1 MLTCSWWRLSNSG
14 EPLFA
19 VGTTFITVAREGTF
33 SCRTEKCYYKLNL
46 INFIWHINVTISY
59 QKMCHYSYKL
69 VDNKNRKNSSNL
81 RLIVE
86 FTKLFRKLNKAYW
99 KVQFC
104 CICKHVSRGS
114 LILFS
119 WRVNGRF
126 FFAWSVNEDFF
137 SPDLWIYIF
146 PSLGNWFSIFF
157 VIHEKCIYFRVI
169 CEPSTFVGIIFH
181 IFGDFSVIKACKLH
195 QTGCKKRDGLP
206 FAISLDAHEDG
217 GLRTNHSNS
226 ESGGPRI

>member
-69 VDNKNRKNSSNL
+69 VDNKNRKNSNNL

-137 SPDLWIYIF
+137 PLIRE
-146 PSLGNWFSIFF
+146 SIFF
-157 VIHEKCIYFRVI
+157 HPWETGFRFF
-169 CEPSTFVGIIFH
+169 SWSMKNAFTFAWF
-181 IFGDFSVIKACKLH
+181 L
-195 QTGCKKRDGLP
+195 
-206 FAISLDAHEDG
+206 
-217 GLRTNHSNS
+217 NHWLLW
-226 ESGGPRI
+226 E